1 MASDPAR
8 SLVSSARKARLRA
21 KAEYSG
27 FKVRAALQTNGRKI
41 YSGCNIE
48 NASYGLTVC
57 AERVALL
64 KAVSEGV
71 QKFRA
76 LFGGRHRCREA
87 DTTLRRLSAAPMGV
101 LRGYRRPPG
110 QPQGENEDLPTSGAT
125 SPPLRQASSLKARA
139 VGPPASAQGFG
150 LVPPKSI
157 GT

>member
-27 FKVRAALQTNGRKI
+27 FKVGAALQTNGRKI

-76 LFGGRHRCREA
+76 LAVVTGAEKLTPPCGACRQLLWEYCGDIVVHLANLKGKTRTFRLAELLPHPFDKRH
-87 DTTLRRLSAAPMGV
+87 L
-101 LRGYRRPPG
+101 
-110 QPQGENEDLPTSGAT
+110 
-125 SPPLRQASSLKARA
+125 
-139 VGPPASAQGFG
+139 
-150 LVPPKSI
+150 
-157 GT
+157 